1 MHYFVSDIHGEYE
14 LFLHL
19 LDKIGFSDDDTVYIL
34 GDIVDKGER
43 SVELIDF
50 VRSEPGFVPI
60 YGNHEY
66 SFIKY
71 YHGLMRSCSSEV
83 DAENVLLK
91 LRDYFPDGEKLSWNA
106 VDYVESLPFYI
117 EDDGFICVHAGVAL
131 GGDGMIL
138 PLKSQLHETLVYDR
152 NFKDDGFVLS
162 GNNKTVLFGH
172 TPCSYSNGTGKF
184 IKTPKAGVNVPEKLT
199 DYSKIRLDCGVFITG
214 MLGAL
219 RLEDMSE
226 FYVEKSV

>member
-19 LDKIGFSDDDTVYIL
+19 LDKIGFSCGDTMYIL
-34 GDIVDKGER
+34 GDLIDKGER

-50 VRSEPGFVPI
+50 VRSEHGFVPV

-71 YHGLMRSCSSEV
+71 YHGLMRSCTSEA

-91 LRDYFPDGEKLSWNA
+91 LRKYFQDGEKLSWNA
-106 VDYVESLPFYI
+106 VDYLESLPFYI
-117 EDDGFICVHAGVAL
+117 EFDDFICVHAGVAVD
-131 GGDGMIL
+131 GDGMIL
-138 PLKSQLHETLVYDR
+138 PLNGQLRETLVYDR
-152 NFKDDGFVLS
+152 NFKDEGFVLS
-162 GNNKTVLFGH
+162 ENNKTVLFGH
-172 TPCSYSNGTGKF
+172 TPCSYANGTGEF
-184 IKTPKAGVNVPEKLT
+184 IKTPKAGIVSPEKFS

-214 MLGAL
+214 KLGAL
-219 RLEDMSE
+219 RLEDMRE
-226 FYVEKSV
+226 FYVEKDG